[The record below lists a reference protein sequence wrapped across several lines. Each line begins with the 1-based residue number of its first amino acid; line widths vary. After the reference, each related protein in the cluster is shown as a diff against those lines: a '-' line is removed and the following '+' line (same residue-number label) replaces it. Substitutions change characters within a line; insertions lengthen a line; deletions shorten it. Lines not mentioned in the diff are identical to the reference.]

1 MLFVPFPPAPKHA
14 NTQTHT
20 RLYKH
25 SHTYKT
31 VIICQQFPLTN
42 KSTGKGNCGLNVKF
56 TFSEFS
62 ALCRIMHRKRFV
74 LFNVSNYKVC
84 VTKTF
89 HFMCSTELQTMR
101 VNNFVKL
108 YFYLRDVAVFLYSRS
123 SQYILAH
130 GTVKMLQNV
139 LRNCY
144 LSTES

>member
-1 MLFVPFPPAPKHA
+1 
-14 NTQTHT
+14 
-20 RLYKH
+20 
-25 SHTYKT
+25 
-31 VIICQQFPLTN
+31 
-42 KSTGKGNCGLNVKF
+42 
-56 TFSEFS
+56 
-62 ALCRIMHRKRFV
+62 
-74 LFNVSNYKVC
+74 
-84 VTKTF
+84 
-89 HFMCSTELQTMR
+89 MCSTELQTMR